1 MPPQGHLELISVIC
15 NPGLKSR
22 HWDQLSEIVGFD
34 LKPDSGTTL
43 KKMLRLHLKKYI
55 EEFNVVGSG
64 ATKVSVCVCLCAFV
78 CACVILCALVCFCVR
93 LCAFVWACGILC
105 VFLCSLL
112 VCSVMWCSMV
122 LCDIM
127 RRYVVICASSSLP
140 FSI

>member
-64 ATKVSVCVCLCAFV
+64 ATKVSVCVFVCFCVCLCDFVCACVLLCAFV
-78 CACVILCALVCFCVR
+78 C
-93 LCAFVWACGILC
+93 LC
-105 VFLCSLL
+105 VGLWDF
-112 VCSVMWCSMV
+112 VCYFYV
-122 LCDIM
+122 LC
-127 RRYVVICASSSLP
+127 
-140 FSI
+140 